1 MKPYYFSSIIAV
13 VSIHIVLMLIFYF
26 GWPQIQKDKVTEL
39 EIEFNLN
46 PIKNFSE
53 SSELKKNEAAIKNNK
68 PFIKPQANEK
78 IKSIDSLVKPEIKP
92 QVQEN
97 KEGGG
102 APQVNAAPTTDA
114 DYKLSALNNPKPP
127 YPPYSYKARQEG
139 QVVLLVEVLATGE
152 SGQVSIFLSS
162 GFELLDESALT
173 TVKKWH
179 FVPAKKDGQVI
190 PQTIR
195 VPITFSL
202 KNF

>member
-1 MKPYYFSSIIAV
+1 MKPYYFSSIITV

-26 GWPQIQKDKVTEL
+26 GWPQIQKDKVAEL

-53 SSELKKNEAAIKNNK
+53 SSELKKNEAVIKNNK
-68 PFIKPQANEK
+68 PFIKPQAKEK

-102 APQVNAAPTTDA
+102 APEVNAAPTTDA

-152 SGQVSIFLSS
+152 CGQVSIFLSS

>member
-1 MKPYYFSSIIAV
+1 
-13 VSIHIVLMLIFYF
+13 MLIFYF

-39 EIEFNLN
+39 EVEFNLN
-46 PIKNFSE
+46 PVKNFSE
-53 SSELKKNEAAIKNNK
+53 SSELKKNEAAIKNNQ
-68 PFIKPQANEK
+68 PFIKPQAKEK

-139 QVVLLVEVLATGE
+139 QVILLVDVLATGE